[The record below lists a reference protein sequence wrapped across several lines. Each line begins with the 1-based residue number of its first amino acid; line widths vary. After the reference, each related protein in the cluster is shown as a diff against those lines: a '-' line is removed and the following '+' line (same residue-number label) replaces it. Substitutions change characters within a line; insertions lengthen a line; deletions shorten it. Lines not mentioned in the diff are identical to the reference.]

1 MNPAAIAAAKHDVA
15 MRRVHVGPPLVI
27 AIIMFTG
34 CDDGDAAAQQLL
46 HVTAQSAASIHGRD
60 EHVDVFR
67 RQCGKRLKGITLRTA
82 IRIR

>member
-1 MNPAAIAAAKHDVA
+1 MNAAIAAAKDHVP

-27 AIIMFTG
+27 AIMFTG